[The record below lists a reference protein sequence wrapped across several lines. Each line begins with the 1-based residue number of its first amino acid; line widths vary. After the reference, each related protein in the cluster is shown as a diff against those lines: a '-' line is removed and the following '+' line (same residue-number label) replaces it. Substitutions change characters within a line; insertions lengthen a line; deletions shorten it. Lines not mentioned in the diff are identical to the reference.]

1 MEKTKKIFKTEFQ
14 QMLEITK
21 SNYKEYF
28 KNWNYREFRKYKKRL
43 KLDLEN
49 NPLTLSKYY
58 EPVKSSIYNNI
69 NMTITIPETRDSICY
84 GSICLVKS

>member
-21 SNYKEYF
+21 SNYKEYY
-28 KNWNYREFRKYKKRL
+28 KHWNYRDFRNYKKRL

-49 NPLTLSKYY
+49 NPLMFSKYY
-58 EPVKSSIYNNI
+58 REAKSSIYNPI
-69 NMTITIPETRDSICY
+69 NKNY
-84 GSICLVKS
+84 HGGKSNRFSHL

>member
-28 KNWNYREFRKYKKRL
+28 KHWNYREFRKYKKRL
-43 KLDLEN
+43 KFDLEN

-58 EPVKSSIYNNI
+58 DPVKSSIYNEI
-69 NMTITIPETRDSICY
+69 NMPIQ
-84 GSICLVKS
+84 GGKSNKYWNNKS

>member
-28 KNWNYREFRKYKKRL
+28 KHWNYREFRKYKKRL

-58 EPVKSSIYNNI
+58 KPTKSAIYNEI
-69 NMTITIPETRDSICY
+69 NMSIQ
-84 GSICLVKS
+84 GSKSNRYSHFNN

>member
-1 MEKTKKIFKTEFQ
+1 MKKTKKIFKTEFH

-28 KNWNYREFRKYKKRL
+28 KHWNYKEFRKYKKRL

-49 NPLTLSKYY
+49 IPLTLSKYY
-58 EPVKSSIYNNI
+58 DPVKSSIYNPI
-69 NMTITIPETRDSICY
+69 NKNY
-84 GSICLVKS
+84 HGGKSNRFSHL